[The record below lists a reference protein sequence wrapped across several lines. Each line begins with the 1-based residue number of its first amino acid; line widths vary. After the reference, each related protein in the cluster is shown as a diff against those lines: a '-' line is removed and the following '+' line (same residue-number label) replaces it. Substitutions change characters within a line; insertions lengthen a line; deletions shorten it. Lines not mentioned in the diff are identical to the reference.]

1 MFDIREKPTEEQI
14 ARRAYVMYLNRGG
27 ETGRDVDD
35 RLAAEIEFVEQ
46 DSSSPQKTRA
56 AAAGQGRSSVLS
68 DTDSEHGSSA
78 HEGERYNRHRAP
90 ARKLRMS
97 K

>member
-14 ARRAYVMYLNRGG
+14 AQRAYVMYLNRGG

-35 RLAAEIEFVEQ
+35 WLAAEKELLEQ

-56 AAAGQGRSSVLS
+56 AAAGRSSVLS
-68 DTDSEHGSSA
+68 ETDSKHGSST
-78 HEGERYNRHRAP
+78 HEGERFKRHRAP
-90 ARKLRMS
+90 SRKLRMS